1 MARPDTATPRSGSF
15 TTPEATASPGGAATP
30 FDLVLLG
37 TGLGVY
43 TLARAFHEEYGVVAT
58 VVTKVGEAS
67 AGSAPSFSSAS
78 GTRMPASAAIVR
90 LMIIASPITAPRPKL
105 PNQK

>member
-1 MARPDTATPRSGSF
+1 MARPDTATPRSSQSA
-15 TTPEATASPGGAATP
+15 TPEATASPGGAATP

-58 VVTKVGEAS
+58 VVTKVGIEPMRRSVSCEMRELGAS
-67 AGSAPSFSSAS
+67 ASDEDL
-78 GTRMPASAAIVR
+78 V
-90 LMIIASPITAPRPKL
+90 TAL
-105 PNQK
+105 V